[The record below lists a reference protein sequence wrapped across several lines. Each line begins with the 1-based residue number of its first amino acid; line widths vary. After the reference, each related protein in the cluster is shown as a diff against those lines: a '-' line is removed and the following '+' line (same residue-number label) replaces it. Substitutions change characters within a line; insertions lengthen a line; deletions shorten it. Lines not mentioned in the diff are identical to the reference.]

1 MKLNTLLLTASLG
14 LANGASAALLYN
26 NGPLITHPGQGFG
39 GANASALASSPPPPM
54 TTLGFGMQTVV
65 GNRVADDF
73 TVPAGQNWLVSVLKF
88 YGYQTGSS
96 TTSTFTGLNA
106 EIWNGRPGDA
116 GATVVWGN
124 FTDNLLTSSAFTGSY
139 RVTDT
144 TLTVNNRP
152 IMELQANVSLTLPSG
167 DYWLEWSAAGSLGSG
182 PWVPPITIVGQ
193 TVTGNARQYT
203 NNVAWRDAL
212 DDGTSTQQ
220 GLPFMLEGDVESVP
234 EPGQWAMMA
243 VTLAGAG
250 GFGLR
255 QWRSRRAK

>member
-39 GANASALASSPPPPM
+39 GANASALASGAGMNTS
-54 TTLGFGMQTVV
+54 GFGMQSGS

-88 YGYQTGSS
+88 YGYQTGS
-96 TTSTFTGLNA
+96 TTASTFTGLNA

-124 FTDNLLTSSAFTGSY
+124 FTDNLLTSSAFTGIY

-144 TLTVNNRP
+144 TLTGSTRP

-182 PWVPPITIVGQ
+182 PWAPPITIVGQ
-193 TVTGNARQYT
+193 PVTGNARQYT
-203 NNVAWRDAL
+203 NNVAGMTYWTPA
-212 DDGTSTQQ
+212 
-220 GLPFMLEGDVESVP
+220 P
-234 EPGQWAMMA
+234 A
-243 VTLAGAG
+243 
-250 GFGLR
+250 
-255 QWRSRRAK
+255 RSRGCPSCWRETSNPFRNLANGR

>member
-1 MKLNTLLLTASLG
+1 MKLNTLILTASLG

-39 GANASALASSPPPPM
+39 GANASAVATGM
-54 TTLGFGMQTVV
+54 GTLGFGMQPGS

-88 YGYQTGSS
+88 YGYQTGS
-96 TTSTFTGLNA
+96 TTASTFTGLNA

-124 FTDNLLTSSAFTGSY
+124 FTDNLLTSSAFTGIY

-144 TLTVNNRP
+144 TLTGSTRP
-152 IMELQANVSLTLPSG
+152 VMELQANVSLTLPSG

-182 PWVPPITIVGQ
+182 PWAPPITIVGQ
-193 TVTGNARQYT
+193 PVTGNARQYT
-203 NNVAWRDAL
+203 NNVAWHDVL
-212 DDGTSTQQ
+212 DTVTSTQQ

-243 VTLAGAG
+243 VTALGIAGYAA
-250 GFGLR
+250 R
-255 QWRSRRAK
+255 RVRAKTNVG